1 MLMSLVFFLDN
12 FLWDFIGLNG
22 IGVRLIR

>member
-1 MLMSLVFFLDN
+1 MLTSLVFFLDN
-12 FLWDFIGLNG
+12 FLWDFISLNG